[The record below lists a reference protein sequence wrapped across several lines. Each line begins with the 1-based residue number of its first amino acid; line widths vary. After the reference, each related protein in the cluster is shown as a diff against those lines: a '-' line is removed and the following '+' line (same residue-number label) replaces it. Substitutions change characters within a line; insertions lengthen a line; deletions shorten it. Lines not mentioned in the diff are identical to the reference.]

1 MTTVYVSIPTDPAFT
16 SYTKHWCITNG
27 EVSDVASA
35 SGQHSLS
42 QDDEPYP
49 KQSYSKLNHIFHF
62 HIDQSVYHDVMIKL
76 GIPSRHGKCYRLWAH
91 TFKGIG
97 ADRRKNPY
105 VRCIDLYS
113 DYHIW
118 DIPNKNGKEG
128 TYPSHAITLMDDY

>member
-16 SYTKHWCITNG
+16 SYKKHWCITNG
-27 EVSDVASA
+27 EVSDVVGA
-35 SGQHSLS
+35 SGLS
-42 QDDEPYP
+42 QDDEPYL
-49 KQSYSKLNHIFHF
+49 KQSYNKLNHIFHS
-62 HIDQSVYHDVMIKL
+62 HIDQYKYHDVMIKL
-76 GIPSRHGKCYRLWAH
+76 GIPSRDRKCYRLWAH

-113 DYHIW
+113 DSHIW
-118 DIPNKNGKEG
+118 DVPNKNGKG